1 LKTYH
6 DIVGDGG
13 SNVVAQVESQQQVIR
28 QALAGVGH
36 LVAIGSGK
44 GGVGKSTVTMALARA
59 LRRLGHSVA
68 VFDGD
73 LNGPCQAQLAGL
85 EVCPW
90 IPTEQGLQMPYSSEG
105 IGVVSMG
112 SLLPTARPMGF
123 DSVATGEE
131 QTWRGTREFAMLAQL
146 LGAVHWGQLDFL
158 LFDLPPG
165 PERTRQFAQF
175 LSTHAATAFV
185 LVTIPSDLSRG
196 VVARSIAALEESGG
210 NLLGYVENMV
220 GYYCRECGTV
230 RPLFPPSDIP
240 LPIERLGAIPF
251 DPHLAASDPEGLAAE
266 TTADH
271 DSPDS
276 SRQEISKIARLIVRK
291 LWSET

>member
-1 LKTYH
+1 MKNYH
-6 DIVGDGG
+6 DIIGDGG
-13 SNVVAQVESQQQVIR
+13 SNVVAQVESQQQAIQ
-28 QALAGVGH
+28 QALSDVRH

-59 LRRLGHSVA
+59 LRREGHRVA

-85 EVCPW
+85 EVRPW
-90 IPTEQGLQMPYSSEG
+90 IPTERGLEMPRSKEG

-112 SLLPTARPMGF
+112 SLLEAARPMDF
-123 DSVATGEE
+123 DSVASGEE

-146 LGAVHWGQLDFL
+146 LGAVHWGTLDFL

-196 VVARSIAALEESGG
+196 VVARSISALDESGG
-210 NLLGYVENMV
+210 NLLGYVENMA
-220 GYYCRECGTV
+220 GYYCRDCGAV

-251 DPHLAASDPEGLAAE
+251 DPYLAAAAAQGE
-266 TTADH
+266 MSEANT
-271 DSPDS
+271 SERGIS
-276 SRQEISKIARLIVRK
+276 EIAHEIVRR
-291 LWSET
+291 LQSET

>member
-1 LKTYH
+1 
-6 DIVGDGG
+6 
-13 SNVVAQVESQQQVIR
+13 
-28 QALAGVGH
+28 
-36 LVAIGSGK
+36 
-44 GGVGKSTVTMALARA
+44 
-59 LRRLGHSVA
+59 VA

-85 EVCPW
+85 EVRPW
-90 IPTEQGLQMPYSSEG
+90 IPTEQGLLMPRSAEG

-112 SLLPTARPMGF
+112 SLLPTAQAMDF
-123 DSVATGEE
+123 ESVATGEE

-146 LGAVHWGQLDFL
+146 LGAVHWGTLDFL

-175 LSTHAATAFV
+175 LSTHAATALV

-210 NLLGYVENMV
+210 NLLGLVENMV
-220 GYYCRECGTV
+220 GYYCRDCGAV

-251 DPHLAASDPEGLAAE
+251 DPHLAASSPEGAVEEATSE
-266 TTADH
+266 H
-271 DSPDS
+271 HSHNNS
-276 SRQEISKIARLIVRK
+276 QREISEIARRIVRR
-291 LWSET
+291 LRSET